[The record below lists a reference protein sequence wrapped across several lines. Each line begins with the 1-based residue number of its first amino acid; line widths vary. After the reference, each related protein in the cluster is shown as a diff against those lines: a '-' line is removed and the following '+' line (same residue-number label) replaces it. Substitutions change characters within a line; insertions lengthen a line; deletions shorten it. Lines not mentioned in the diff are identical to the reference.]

1 MTASS
6 AGSAGAAQSEGS
18 VGGVGGRA
26 LAEGPDSFRAR
37 SVGGVGGPSRAPHK
51 VVGKRLPRVDAHG
64 KVTGK
69 AVFGADFTLPGALI
83 GRVFRSTEPHAR
95 IVAIDTSRA
104 AKVPGVRALITAAET
119 PAVLYGGS
127 VKDEPVFARDRVRYV
142 GQPVA
147 GVAATTTEAADAA
160 LRAIDV
166 RYEPLP
172 AVFDTEAAMREGAPL
187 VHPDW
192 EHYTALPL
200 LQRHGNVCN
209 LARIVSGDVARGFLE
224 ADRVFE
230 HRYTTSMV
238 HQGYTEPRAAVASWD
253 GDQVTVWSNTQLP
266 FDVQATL
273 AEILQV
279 PPSKVRVIVT
289 AIGGGFGGKLRVG
302 VEHFAALLARKT
314 GRPVKLLTTT
324 EEELTAA
331 YPRQSTVI
339 ELKTGVTHEGRIVAR
354 QARIVFD
361 TGAFAGSG
369 PGVASVATLMLAGP
383 YRIPNLHIEGYAV
396 YTNKT
401 NGGSFRAPS
410 GPQAN
415 FAVESQMDEIAD
427 ALGIDSLEMRL
438 RNIVHDGDE
447 GPTGQVLSGV
457 GLEEC
462 LRRAAAAIGWSERPP
477 APGRGKGL
485 ACGWWT
491 TTGGSSGVYVK
502 LNADGSIALNTGA
515 AEIGSGALTGAA
527 QVLAEELGVDLGD
540 ITLVSADTLATPFD
554 FGAQGSRTAFAV
566 GNACRLAAADLKR
579 QLFALAAAQLGVAVE
594 ALTLADRR
602 VTGGGT
608 SITLADLARLSN
620 QTGGG
625 LIAHGAFIAPPTT
638 YDDKRVEGHVYPAF
652 HSPSFHAHAV
662 DLSVDPD
669 TGEVTIH
676 RYVVAQDV
684 GHAINPTYIEGQIEG
699 GVTQGLG
706 QALSEEI
713 VYRDGRVLNPNLTDY
728 KMPTALDVPPI
739 ESILIQHPTQAG
751 PYGAKGVGEP
761 PSIEPPAA
769 VANAIAAAT
778 GVRVRSLPI
787 TAEKIVTTGAG
798 ATTV

>member
-1 MTASS
+1 MTTHA
-6 AGSAGAAQSEGS
+6 
-18 VGGVGGRA
+18 VI
-26 LAEGPDSFRAR
+26 
-37 SVGGVGGPSRAPHK
+37 
-51 VVGKRLPRVDAHG
+51 GKRLPRVDAHG
-64 KVTGK
+64 KVTGA
-69 AVFGADFTLPGALI
+69 AVYGADFTLPGTLI

-95 IVAIDTSRA
+95 IVSIDTGRA
-104 AKVPGVRALITAAET
+104 AAVPGVRAVITASEI
-119 PAVLYGGS
+119 PAVLHGGA
-127 VKDEPVFARDRVRYV
+127 VKDEPVFARESVRYV
-142 GQPVA
+142 GQPIA
-147 GVAATTTEAADAA
+147 AIAATTAEAAQAA
-160 LRAIDV
+160 LSAIEV

-172 AVFDTEAAMREGAPL
+172 AVFDAEMAMRPDAPL

-192 EHYTALPL
+192 ERYTALPV
-200 LQRHGNVCN
+200 LQRSGNVCN
-209 LARIVSGDVARGFLE
+209 RARIVAGDVERGFEE

-230 HRYTTSMV
+230 HRYATSMV

-273 AEILQV
+273 GEILQV
-279 PPSKVRVIVT
+279 PTSKVRVIAT

-302 VEHFAALLARKT
+302 VEHFAALLGRAA
-314 GRPVKLLTTT
+314 GRPVKLVTTT
-324 EEELTAA
+324 EEELIAA
-331 YPRQSTVI
+331 YPRQATVI
-339 ELKTGVTHEGRIVAR
+339 ELKTGVTRDGRIVAR
-354 QARIVFD
+354 RARIVFD

-383 YRIPNLHIEGYAV
+383 YRIPNLHVEGYAV

-401 NGGSFRAPS
+401 NCGSFRAPS

-415 FAVESQMDEIAD
+415 FAVESQMDEIAE
-427 ALGIDSLEMRL
+427 ALGIDPLELRL
-438 RNIVHDGDE
+438 RNVVHDGDE

-462 LRRAAAAIGWSERPP
+462 LRRAAAAIGWPERRP

-502 LNADGSIALNTGA
+502 LSADGSIALNTGA

-527 QVLAEELGVDLGD
+527 QVLAEELGVEIGD
-540 ITLVSADTLATPFD
+540 IQLVSADTLSTPFD

-579 QLFALAAAQLGVAVE
+579 QLLLLAAAHLGVPAD
-594 ALTLADRR
+594 ALTLAAGR
-602 VTGGGT
+602 VSGEGK
-608 SITLADLARLSN
+608 SAALADLGRLSN

-625 LIAHGAFIAPPTT
+625 LIAHGAFIAPPTA
-638 YDDKRVEGHVYPAF
+638 YDGKRVEGHVYPAF

-662 DLSVDPD
+662 DLSVDPG

-699 GVTQGLG
+699 GVAQGLG
-706 QALSEEI
+706 QAFSEEI

-739 ESILIQHPTQAG
+739 ESILVEHPSEAG

-761 PSIEPPAA
+761 PNIEPPAA

-787 TAEKIVTTGAG
+787 TAEKIVMARRDEPSTCR
-798 ATTV
+798 